1 LVKAGLLEIKF
12 LLICKSTLKY
22 KVMSTFANNHF
33 QMAPQSSLSGH
44 FSPVQQLAR
53 RPAKYVALVCLTMLL
68 GLASRRYGHWLPWW
82 AAAYAGDALWALLVF
97 WLVGLGRPRWRSRG
111 VASAAWCFA
120 IAIEISQLYHA
131 PWLNALRHTTLGSL
145 VLGQGFLWS
154 DIGCYTVGVLAGYAL
169 ERSWLRSRVG

>member
-1 LVKAGLLEIKF
+1 
-12 LLICKSTLKY
+12 
-22 KVMSTFANNHF
+22 
-33 QMAPQSSLSGH
+33 
-44 FSPVQQLAR
+44 
-53 RPAKYVALVCLTMLL
+53 MLL
-68 GLASRRYGHWLPWW
+68 GLASRRYGYWLPWW

-131 PWLNALRHTTLGSL
+131 PWLDALRHTTLGSL

-154 DIGCYTVGVLAGYAL
+154 DIGCYTVGVLVGYAL
-169 ERSWLRSRVG
+169 ERSWLRPRVG

>member
-1 LVKAGLLEIKF
+1 LVKAGLRKRKF
-12 LLICKSTLKY
+12 LFVCKSTLKY
-22 KVMSTFANNHF
+22 KVMSTFANNHY
-33 QMAPQSSLSGH
+33 QMTPQSALSTQ
-44 FSPVQQLAR
+44 FPPVRQLAR
-53 RPAKYVALVCLTMLL
+53 RPGKYVVLVCLTMLL

-82 AAAYAGDALWALLVF
+82 AATYAGDALWALLVF

-120 IAIEISQLYHA
+120 VATEISQLYHA
-131 PWLNALRHTTLGSL
+131 PWLDALRHTTLGIL

-169 ERSWLRSRVG
+169 ERSWLRPRVG